1 MGGFRIMEI
10 ECYKLLKIYKRR
22 LNKQEYQTLKG
33 QIQSGDYEGFKKGLF
48 TIGVRKVMR
57 NGA

>member
-1 MGGFRIMEI
+1 MEI

-48 TIGVRKVMR
+48 IIGMRKVMC